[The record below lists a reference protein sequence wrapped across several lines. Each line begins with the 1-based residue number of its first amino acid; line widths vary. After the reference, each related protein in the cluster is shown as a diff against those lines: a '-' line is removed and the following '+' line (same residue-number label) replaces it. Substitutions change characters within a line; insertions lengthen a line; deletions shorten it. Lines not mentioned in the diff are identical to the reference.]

1 MKKAKE
7 FNKLVSVH
15 ASYQHDMITIAR
27 CRVILVSKA
36 KVESFL
42 RDMSGFGSKKWL
54 SNDDSDTDFSENMG
68 GRQT

>member
-42 RDMSGFGSKKWL
+42 RDMSGFGSKK
-54 SNDDSDTDFSENMG
+54 
-68 GRQT
+68 